1 MKIIKFLMLILI
13 LFASQ
18 TLNAQNSNSINPDVL
33 IGEWIL
39 DMSPYDKTDNNFAQ
53 MKITRATNMKMEGTF
68 YREGVSM
75 KNAQINTQT
84 NLLYAALVSGDNS
97 GIYNTSFYY
106 KEGILYGS
114 THALERDFLA
124 VWTAERRK

>member
-1 MKIIKFLMLILI
+1 MKILKFLILL

-18 TLNAQNSNSINPDVL
+18 ILNAQNSNSINPDVL

-53 MKITRATNMKMEGTF
+53 MKITRVTDMSIEGTF
-68 YREGVSM
+68 YREGVTM
-75 KNAQINTQT
+75 KNGQINTQS
-84 NLLYAALVSGDNS
+84 NLIYAALVSGDDS
-97 GIYNTSFYY
+97 GSYNTSFFYQD
-106 KEGILYGS
+106 GILYGS
-114 THALERDFLA
+114 THAIERGFLA